1 MKRLILGTPLGR
13 WAMSLRE
20 TILLV
25 KASRQNLE
33 NVGTLANDVLG
44 GFLTVRLCRD
54 ARTFIDIGA
63 HIGSIVSEVAHHCP
77 SAKIIAVEAIPE
89 KVEHLRQAFPF
100 AVFHSC
106 AVADSEG
113 EATFFVDQEA
123 SAFSSLE
130 RPSDSTR
137 SHVIEITVPLRTLD
151 GLVSATDVDVIKIDV
166 EGEELA
172 VLRGSERI
180 VAENRPTIMFESGP
194 PPDDAAHT
202 KRELIWQWF
211 ADRNYVILVPNRLA
225 HNDPGMSRDGFL
237 ESHCYPRRTT
247 NYFGVANERR
257 VEIRDQARVLLKIDA
272 S

>member
-1 MKRLILGTPLGR
+1 MKRLMLGTPLGR
-13 WAMSLRE
+13 WAMSIRD
-20 TILLV
+20 TIGLV
-25 KASRQNLE
+25 KASHHNLE
-33 NVGTLANDVLG
+33 SVGMLANDVMA

-89 KVEHLRQAFPF
+89 KVEHLRRAFPF
-100 AVFHSC
+100 AEIHSC

-113 EATFFVDQEA
+113 EATFFVNQAA
-123 SAFSSLE
+123 SGFSSLE
-130 RPSDSTR
+130 RPSDSAR
-137 SHVIEITVPLRTLD
+137 SDVIEITVPLRILD
-151 GLVSATDVDVIKIDV
+151 GLVSSTDVDVIKIDV
-166 EGEELA
+166 EGEELG

-194 PPDDAAHT
+194 PPDDEAHT

-211 ADRNYVILVPNRLA
+211 ADRNYAILVPNRLA

-237 ESHCYPRRTT
+237 ESHLYPRRAT

-257 VEIRDQARVLLKIDA
+257 VEIRDLARILLKINP